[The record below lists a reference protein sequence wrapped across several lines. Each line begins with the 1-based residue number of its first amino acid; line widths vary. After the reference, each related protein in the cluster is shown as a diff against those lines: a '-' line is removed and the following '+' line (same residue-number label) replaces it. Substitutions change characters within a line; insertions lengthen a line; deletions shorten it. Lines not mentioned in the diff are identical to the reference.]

1 MTALADELPVHRDD
15 PWYSKSQ
22 WPWWYL
28 CEDVKRNWGA
38 YLPITAK
45 FFFYLSIKSRSFP
58 SLWKKLNIVLI
69 PKANDN
75 RNPSNYWTIYL
86 SASYL
91 WSPTLLFPMIETL
104 QLLCLMAVKW
114 PFVHWWY
121 AQIVQRS
128 GITPGYKSYNI
139 IYTPSQNDCLLI
151 PSISM

>member
-114 PFVHWWY
+114 PLMICSDCTEKWNHPRL
-121 AQIVQRS
+121 QKLQH
-128 GITPGYKSYNI
+128 NI
-139 IYTPSQNDCLLI
+139 HA
-151 PSISM
+151 ISEWLSANPLHLNVS